1 MPIQT
6 VVRRL
11 ALLGCAIG
19 LLAAALLFW
28 MKRGI
33 IVTLLACA
41 ALGLGLALL
50 AP

>member
-1 MPIQT
+1 M
-6 VVRRL
+6 RKSSN
-11 ALLGCAIG
+11 
-19 LLAAALLFW
+19 AASGW